1 MSSERHRYSSP
12 KVHATSFENG
22 HPHRLNVPVLVLPPH
37 LLALRLTYW
46 VAGFFSR
53 SDCCCT
59 QRRFF
64 FPPSIDDENALP
76 TSEKLKPDSLKK

>member
-1 MSSERHRYSSP
+1 MSSERHRYSSS

-59 QRRFF
+59 QRRSFRLRLMMKM
-64 FPPSIDDENALP
+64 PCQQVKNSSQIH
-76 TSEKLKPDSLKK
+76 

>member
-1 MSSERHRYSSP
+1 MSSERHRYSSS

-22 HPHRLNVPVLVLPPH
+22 HPHRLNVPVLALPPH

-59 QRRFF
+59 HNVGSSA
-64 FPPSIDDENALP
+64 SIDDENALP

>member
-64 FPPSIDDENALP
+64 FRLRLMMKMPCQQVKNSSQIH
-76 TSEKLKPDSLKK
+76 